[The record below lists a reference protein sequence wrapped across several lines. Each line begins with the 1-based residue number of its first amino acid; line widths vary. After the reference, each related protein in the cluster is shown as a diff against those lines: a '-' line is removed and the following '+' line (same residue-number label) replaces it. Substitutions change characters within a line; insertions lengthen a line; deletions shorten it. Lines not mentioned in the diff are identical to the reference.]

1 MIRRTVLEWRKL
13 QYGDAPDQIPAHI
26 ADRIAQAAKASSLGG
41 EDGARIIQH
50 GAKSIRAQQVVGVI
64 AANGCTLEILP
75 KIDGLGDG
83 QSSDSQAAIRKNLV
97 SMLAVVLDLE
107 IASGRLTELGWQ
119 QDNLLE
125 VLIRLFCNKLFDS
138 VHRGMPRRYIPCEQ
152 DLPMLRGRLDVMR
165 QFSTLAASP
174 QRLASRFDDLS
185 PDIALNQIMKAA
197 VTKLLRLSRSAEN
210 LRKLRELNLAFADI
224 SDVPVPALRW
234 DKVVLDRTNSRWR
247 ELLALARLLLGNRFQ
262 TTTTGSGKGFSLLF
276 EMNTL
281 FEEYVGRTLRKALA
295 GTDLTVHLQG
305 GRRYC
310 LAELGEDE
318 LSTGAERFMTKPD
331 IIIRRLGQ
339 PVMIIDT
346 KWKRL
351 AASIDDAKQGVSQ
364 SDVYQM
370 MAYGRLYECP
380 RLMLLYP
387 HHDELGQSEGRLNQ
401 HRINGSFDILSTAT
415 IGLSDLK
422 QSAPRLANLVVPALA
437 KLEVA
442 IA

>member
-1 MIRRTVLEWRKL
+1 MIQRTVLEWRKL
-13 QYGDAPDQIPAHI
+13 NYGDGPDQIPAHI
-26 ADRIAQAAKASSLGG
+26 ADRIAQTAKASSLGG

-50 GAKSIRAQQVVGVI
+50 AAKSIRAQQVVGVI
-64 AANGCTLEILP
+64 AADGCTLEILP

-83 QSSDSQAAIRKNLV
+83 QSPVIQAAIRKNLIN
-97 SMLAVVLDLE
+97 MLAVVLDLE
-107 IASGRLTELGWQ
+107 IASGRITELGWQ

-125 VLIRLFCNKLFDS
+125 VLIRLFCNKLFDA
-138 VHRGMPRRYIPCEQ
+138 VHRGMPRRYIPCEE

-174 QRLASRFDDLS
+174 QKLASRFDDLS
-185 PDIALNQIMKAA
+185 SDIALNQIMKAA

-234 DKVVLDRTNSRWR
+234 EKVVLDRTNSRWR
-247 ELLALARLLLGNRFQ
+247 ELLSLARLLLGNRFQ
-262 TTTTGSGKGFSLLF
+262 TTTTGNGQGFSLLF

-310 LAELGEDE
+310 LTELGEDE
-318 LSTGAERFMTKPD
+318 ISTSIERFMTKPD

-339 PVMIIDT
+339 PVMIVDT

-351 AASIDDAKQGVSQ
+351 AAAIDDAKQGVSQ

-387 HHDELGQSEGRLNQ
+387 HHDELGLPEGKLNQ
-401 HRINGSFDILSTAT
+401 HRINGSFDILATAT
-415 IGLSDLK
+415 IGLSDLR

-437 KLEVA
+437 QEA
-442 IA
+442 AAA

>member
-1 MIRRTVLEWRKL
+1 MIQRTVLEWRKL
-13 QYGDAPDQIPAHI
+13 HYGDGPDQIPAHI

-64 AANGCTLEILP
+64 AADGCTLEILP

-83 QSSDSQAAIRKNLV
+83 QSSVSQAAIRKNLV
-97 SMLAVVLDLE
+97 NMLAVVLDLE
-107 IASGRLTELGWQ
+107 IASGRITELGWQ

-125 VLIRLFCNKLFDS
+125 VLIRLFCNKLFDA
-138 VHRGMPRRYIPCEQ
+138 VHRGMPRRYIPCEE

-174 QRLASRFDDLS
+174 QKLASRFDDLS

-197 VTKLLRLSRSAEN
+197 VIKLLRLSRSAEN
-210 LRKLRELNLAFADI
+210 LRKLRELKLAFADI

-234 DKVVLDRTNSRWR
+234 EKVVLDRTNSRWR

-262 TTTTGSGKGFSLLF
+262 TTTTGSGQGFSLLF

-310 LAELGEDE
+310 LAELRDDE
-318 LSTGAERFMTKPD
+318 LSTGIERFMTKPD

-387 HHDELGQSEGRLNQ
+387 HHDELGQPEGKLNQ
-401 HRINGSFDILSTAT
+401 HRINGSSDILATAT
-415 IGLSDLK
+415 IGLSDLR
-422 QSAPRLANLVVPALA
+422 QSAPRLANLVVPALVQ
-437 KLEVA
+437 EVA
-442 IA
+442 TA

>member
-13 QYGDAPDQIPAHI
+13 HYGDGPDQIPALI
-26 ADRIAQAAKASSLGG
+26 ADRIAQAAQSSSLGG

-50 GAKSIRAQQVVGVI
+50 GAKFIRAQQVVGVL
-64 AANGCTLEILP
+64 AADGCTLEILP

-83 QSSDSQAAIRKNLV
+83 QSSVSQAAIRKNLV
-97 SMLAVVLDLE
+97 KMLAVVLDLE
-107 IASGRLTELGWQ
+107 IASGRITELGWQ

-125 VLIRLFCNKLFDS
+125 VLIRLFCNKLFDA
-138 VHRGMPRRYIPCEQ
+138 VHRGMPRRYIPCEE

-174 QRLASRFDDLS
+174 QKLASRFDDLS

-234 DKVVLDRTNSRWR
+234 EKVVLDRTNSRWR
-247 ELLALARLLLGNRFQ
+247 ELLSLARLLLGSRFQ
-262 TTTTGSGKGFSLLF
+262 TTTAGNGQGFSLLF

-310 LAELGEDE
+310 LAELKEDE
-318 LSTGAERFMTKPD
+318 LSTGSERFMTKPD

-387 HHDELGQSEGRLNQ
+387 HHDELGQSEGKLNQ
-401 HRINGSFDILSTAT
+401 HRINGSFDILATAT
-415 IGLSDLK
+415 IGLSDLR

-437 KLEVA
+437 QQEVA
-442 IA
+442 TA

>member
-1 MIRRTVLEWRKL
+1 MIQRTVLEWRKL
-13 QYGDAPDQIPAHI
+13 NYGDGPDQIPAPM
-26 ADRIAQAAKASSLGG
+26 ADRIAQAAKSNSLGG

-50 GAKSIRAQQVVGVI
+50 GAKFIRAQQVVGVI
-64 AANGCTLEILP
+64 AADGCTLEILP

-83 QSSDSQAAIRKNLV
+83 ESSLSQAAIRKNLV
-97 SMLAVVLDLE
+97 NMLAVVLDLE
-107 IASGRLTELGWQ
+107 IASGRITELGWQ

-125 VLIRLFCNKLFDS
+125 VLVRLFCNKLFDA
-138 VHRGMPRRYIPCEQ
+138 VHRGMPRRYIPCEE

-174 QRLASRFDDLS
+174 QKLASRFDDLS

-224 SDVPVPALRW
+224 SDVPVPSLRW
-234 DKVVLDRTNSRWR
+234 EKVVLDRTNSRWR

-262 TTTTGSGKGFSLLF
+262 TTTTGSGQGFSLLF

-318 LSTGAERFMTKPD
+318 LATRTERFMTKPD

-339 PVMIIDT
+339 PVMIVDT

-351 AASIDDAKQGVSQ
+351 AAAIDDAKQGVSQ

-387 HHDELGQSEGRLNQ
+387 HHDELGQPEGKLNQ
-401 HRINGSFDILSTAT
+401 HRINGSFDILATAT
-415 IGLSDLK
+415 IGLSDLR

-437 KLEVA
+437 QEA
-442 IA
+442 AAA